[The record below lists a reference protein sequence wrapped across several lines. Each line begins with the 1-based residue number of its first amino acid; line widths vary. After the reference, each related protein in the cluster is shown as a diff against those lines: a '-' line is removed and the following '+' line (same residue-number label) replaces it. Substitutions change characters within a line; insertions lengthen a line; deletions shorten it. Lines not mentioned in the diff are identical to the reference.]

1 MNDILLYESGGGGE
15 ISLKNGD
22 IEMTD
27 GLFNM
32 PYLSHFGGNL
42 EASTKGDE
50 EENIERFDWWGNSF
64 LDQPAQMNSLIEKT
78 LDNTTLNSAGRVII
92 ERNAKE
98 DLQFIADIADISCI
112 VEIPGVDKVKISDK
126 INQIK
131 VDFIF
136 NSTNNELIEEIII

>member
-1 MNDILLYESGGGGE
+1 MIDILLYESGGGGE

-32 PYLSHFGGNL
+32 PYLAHFGGNL

-64 LDQPAQMNSLIEKT
+64 LDEPAQMNSLIEKT
-78 LDNTTLNSAGRVII
+78 LNNTALNSAGRVTI

-98 DLQFIADIADISCI
+98 DLQFISEISDISCV

-126 INQIK
+126 INQSKI
-131 VDFIF
+131 DFIF
-136 NSTNNELIEEIII
+136 NATKDELIEEIII